1 MDFREYDARV
11 SGLSESPWIQGYDV
25 ATMQVPVASGVSGA
39 QPAGATVMQ
48 SNGGGAMATNGK
60 PLTNGGVLG
69 QPYKWWLILLG
80 LYLGL
85 NWLAKRYDVP
95 RFSLIQLLIL
105 TLHYVVV
112 LTALK
117 VILTRF
123 TVPGL
128 SPIVIA
134 V

>member
-1 MDFREYDARV
+1 MDFREYDAMV

-25 ATMQVPVASGVSGA
+25 ATMQVPVASGVSSA
-39 QPAGATVMQ
+39 QPAGATVKQ
-48 SNGGGAMATNGK
+48 SGGAMTTNGA

-95 RFSLIQLLIL
+95 RFSLVQLGIL

-117 VILTRF
+117 VVLTRF

>member
-1 MDFREYDARV
+1 MDFREYDAMV

-48 SNGGGAMATNGK
+48 NGSAGMATNGK

-69 QPYKWWLILLG
+69 QPYKWWIILLV
-80 LYLGL
+80 LYLSL

-95 RFSLIQLLIL
+95 RFSLVQLGIL

-117 VILTRF
+117 VVLTRF

>member
-1 MDFREYDARV
+1 MDFRDYDAMV
-11 SGLSESPWIQGYDV
+11 SGLSDSPWIQGFDV
-25 ATMQVPVASGVSGA
+25 ASMQVPVASGVSPS
-39 QPAGATVMQ
+39 QPAGATVKQ
-48 SNGGGAMATNGK
+48 SGPGMVTNGK
-60 PLTNGGVLG
+60 PLMSGGILG

-80 LYLGL
+80 LYLVL

-95 RFSLIQLLIL
+95 RFSLVQLGIL

-117 VILTRF
+117 VVLTRF

>member
-1 MDFREYDARV
+1 MDFAAYDAMT
-11 SGLSESPWIQGYDV
+11 SGLSESPWIQGFDV
-25 ATMQVPVASGVSGA
+25 ASMQVPVASGVSPA
-39 QPAGATVMQ
+39 MPAGATVKQ
-48 SNGGGAMATNGK
+48 SAPSNGMVTNGK
-60 PLTNGGVLG
+60 PLTNGGLLG

-80 LYLGL
+80 LYLAL

-95 RFSLIQLLIL
+95 RFSLVQLGIL

-123 TVPGL
+123 TIPGL